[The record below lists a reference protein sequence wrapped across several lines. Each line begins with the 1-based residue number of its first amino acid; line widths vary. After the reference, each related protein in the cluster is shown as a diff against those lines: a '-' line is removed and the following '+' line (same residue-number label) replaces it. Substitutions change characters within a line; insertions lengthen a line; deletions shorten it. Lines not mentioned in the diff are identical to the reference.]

1 VEKRT
6 ACRLACVA
14 VYYIWIL
21 HYLHLHSSRE
31 EKVAMASPNGQS
43 QEEGSLLTSSRPGKR
58 ILVVEDE
65 LETEEMLRT
74 YFEFCGYEVLSTA
87 WGRDVLEI
95 CRESPPDLIILDV
108 QLPDIDGYEV
118 YQELSEAQPTSHIPV
133 IFLTK
138 VVDDALRATVRKTG
152 ALDYISKPFDLEE
165 LERRVRDAL
174 R

>member
-1 VEKRT
+1 MVG
-6 ACRLACVA
+6 
-14 VYYIWIL
+14 
-21 HYLHLHSSRE
+21 
-31 EKVAMASPNGQS
+31 PNEQS
-43 QEEGSLLTSSRPGKR
+43 LETSSGPGKR

-87 WGRDVLEI
+87 WGQDVLEM
-95 CRESPPDLIILDV
+95 CRENPPDVIILDV
-108 QLPDIDGYEV
+108 QLPDMDGYEV
-118 YQELSEAQPTSHIPV
+118 YQALGSTQQTSHIPV

-138 VVDDALRATVRKTG
+138 LVDDDLKATSRAMG
-152 ALDYISKPFDLEE
+152 ALDYITKPFDLEE

>member
-1 VEKRT
+1 MIKERKVTMVGPSEQSPE
-6 ACRLACVA
+6 A
-14 VYYIWIL
+14 
-21 HYLHLHSSRE
+21 SS
-31 EKVAMASPNGQS
+31 G
-43 QEEGSLLTSSRPGKR
+43 PGKR
-58 ILVVEDE
+58 ILIVEDE

-108 QLPDIDGYEV
+108 QLPDVDGYEV
-118 YQELSEAQPTSHIPV
+118 YQELSEAQQISHIPV

-138 VVDDALRATVRKTG
+138 VVDDDLRATSREMG
-152 ALDYISKPFDLEE
+152 ALHYISKPFDLEE

-174 R
+174 HSECAP

>member
-1 VEKRT
+1 
-6 ACRLACVA
+6 
-14 VYYIWIL
+14 
-21 HYLHLHSSRE
+21 
-31 EKVAMASPNGQS
+31 MAGPNGQS
-43 QEEGSLLTSSRPGKR
+43 QETSSRPGKR

-65 LETEEMLRT
+65 LETEEMLRV

-87 WGRDVLEI
+87 WGKDVLEI
-95 CRESPPDLIILDV
+95 CRESHPDLIILDV
-108 QLPDIDGYEV
+108 QLPDVDGYEV
-118 YQELSEAQPTSHIPV
+118 YQELCSTQQTSHIPV

-138 VVDDALRATVRKTG
+138 VVDDDLKATIRETR

>member
-1 VEKRT
+1 
-6 ACRLACVA
+6 
-14 VYYIWIL
+14 
-21 HYLHLHSSRE
+21 
-31 EKVAMASPNGQS
+31 
-43 QEEGSLLTSSRPGKR
+43 
-58 ILVVEDE
+58 
-65 LETEEMLRT
+65 
-74 YFEFCGYEVLSTA
+74 
-87 WGRDVLEI
+87 VLEI

-118 YQELSEAQPTSHIPV
+118 YQELSEAQQTSHIPV

-138 VVDDALRATVRKTG
+138 VVDDGLRATVRETG

>member
-1 VEKRT
+1 MEKRT
-6 ACRLACVA
+6 ACRLTCVA
-14 VYYIWIL
+14 VYYIWI
-21 HYLHLHSSRE
+21 LHSSRE

-43 QEEGSLLTSSRPGKR
+43 QEEGSLLMSSRPGKR

-95 CRESPPDLIILDV
+95 CRESPPDLVILDV

-138 VVDDALRATVRKTG
+138 VVDDDLRATSREMG
-152 ALDYISKPFDLEE
+152 ALDYISKPFDLKE

>member
-1 VEKRT
+1 MT
-6 ACRLACVA
+6 D
-14 VYYIWIL
+14 
-21 HYLHLHSSRE
+21 
-31 EKVAMASPNGQS
+31 PNEQF
-43 QEEGSLLTSSRPGKR
+43 QETSGPGKR

-87 WGRDVLEI
+87 WGKDVLGI
-95 CRESPPDLIILDV
+95 CQENKPDLIILDV
-108 QLPDIDGYEV
+108 QLPDIDGYKV
-118 YQELSEAQPTSHIPV
+118 YQELCHSQQTSHIPV

-138 VVDDALRATVRKTG
+138 LVDDELKATVRERG
-152 ALDYISKPFDLEE
+152 ALAYVSKPFDLEE

>member
-1 VEKRT
+1 
-6 ACRLACVA
+6 
-14 VYYIWIL
+14 
-21 HYLHLHSSRE
+21 
-31 EKVAMASPNGQS
+31 MADLDGQS
-43 QEEGSLLTSSRPGKR
+43 QEKPSRPGKR

-87 WGRDVLEI
+87 WGKDVLDI
-95 CRESPPDLIILDV
+95 CLEGHPDLIILDL

-118 YQELSEAQPTSHIPV
+118 YQELSNTQQTSHIPV

-138 VVDDALRATVRKTG
+138 VVDDDLKATSREMG

-165 LERRVRDAL
+165 LERRVQNAL

>member
-1 VEKRT
+1 
-6 ACRLACVA
+6 
-14 VYYIWIL
+14 
-21 HYLHLHSSRE
+21 
-31 EKVAMASPNGQS
+31 MADPNEQS
-43 QEEGSLLTSSRPGKR
+43 QEVSSRPGKR

-65 LETEEMLRT
+65 LETEEMLHV

-87 WGRDVLEI
+87 WGKDVLEI
-95 CRESPPDLIILDV
+95 CRESHPDLIILDV
-108 QLPDIDGYEV
+108 QLPDVDGYEV
-118 YQELSEAQPTSHIPV
+118 YQELCNTQQTSHIPV

-138 VVDDALRATVRKTG
+138 VVDDDLRATVRERG